1 VRFSEFKIIKEATAT
16 TNYYTIGD
24 SHAVAVAKAGGKN
37 WINLAIGG
45 RSSTDSAMLANISQ
59 IPKGAVVLVSQGA
72 NDTANAARAHM
83 DSQGKKPI
91 RRPQEIANNVA
102 NVVNKVQAQGAT
114 VIFMLFPNGPG
125 RGAGLA
131 KYYGGD
137 YQNEVREAIK
147 SAIGN
152 VEIIDINGKPL
163 PDGVHAGMSTY
174 REVANQVTKTKPQAV
189 PVGGKPTAGAF
200 VVGVPT
206 KNRGPEVADLQKALV
221 ALGFP
226 LPKFGI
232 DGIRGSETSGAV
244 RDFQKANNL
253 PTTGNPDE
261 QTIAQINA
269 VLATKPEIASKLTK
283 STDADVK
290 PGGRSGKDIDVSAI
304 QDPDFNRKLEKIARE
319 LGVSS
324 KDLIA
329 VMKLESGVKST
340 AQNKQS
346 GATGLIQFM
355 PKTAAALGTTTD
367 ELLKMTAVE
376 QLDYVYK
383 YFKMVGLKPGSDLQT
398 IYMAVFMPAAMNK
411 GPDHV
416 LGQRGAAGFSGKVYD
431 QNSGLDRNKDGT
443 ITVADAAQSV
453 QRFA

>member
-1 VRFSEFKIIKEATAT
+1 MRFKEFKPLFEEAGK
-16 TNYYTIGD
+16 YYTIGD
-24 SHAVAVAKAGGKN
+24 SHAVAVATAGGKD
-37 WINLAIGG
+37 WVNLAIGG
-45 RSSTDSAMLANISQ
+45 RSSTDSEMLGNIAKV
-59 IPKGAVVLVSQGA
+59 PKGAVVLVSQGA

-83 DSQGKKPI
+83 DSKGKRPLRK
-91 RRPQEIANNVA
+91 PQEIAANVA
-102 NVVNKVQAQGAT
+102 NVVKKVQAQGAT
-114 VIFMLFPNGPG
+114 VVFMLFPNGPG

-131 KYYGGD
+131 QYYGGD
-137 YQNEVREAIK
+137 YQEEVRDAIK

-152 VEIIDINGKPL
+152 VQIIDINGKPL
-163 PDGVHAGMSTY
+163 PDGVHAGMGTY
-174 REVANQVTKTKPQAV
+174 REVANQVVKIKPQAA
-189 PVGGKPTAGAF
+189 PVGGKPAAGAF

-226 LPKFGI
+226 LPKFGV
-232 DGIRGSETSGAV
+232 DGIRGSETSGAI

-253 PTTGNPDE
+253 PSTGNPDE

-269 VLATKPEIASKLTK
+269 ILATKPEIASKLTK

-329 VMKLESGVKST
+329 VMKLESGVSPSIR
-340 AQNKQS
+340 NKTS

-367 ELLKMTAVE
+367 ELAKMTAVE

-383 YFKMVGLKPGSDLQT
+383 YFKMVGLKPGSNLQDL
-398 IYMAVFMPAAMNK
+398 YMGVFMPAAMGK

-416 LGQRGAAGFSGKVYD
+416 LGQRGAPGFSGKVYD
-431 QNSGLDRNKDGT
+431 QNSGLDKNKDGI
-443 ITVADAAQSV
+443 ITVADATQTV